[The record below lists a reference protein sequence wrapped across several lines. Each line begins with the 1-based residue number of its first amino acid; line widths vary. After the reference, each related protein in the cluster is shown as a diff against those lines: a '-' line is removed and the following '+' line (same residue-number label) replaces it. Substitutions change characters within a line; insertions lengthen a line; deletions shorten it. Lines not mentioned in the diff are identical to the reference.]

1 MYITRK
7 YKIYKMSR
15 VTGKSS
21 KALRRLL
28 LVHGI
33 HVLGFHCKTTTAD
46 NVLKTR
52 LYYGNIYSITTLVI
66 STMTIKTQYN
76 IL

>member
-7 YKIYKMSR
+7 YKIYKTYQ

-28 LVHGI
+28 LVYGI
-33 HVLGFHCKTTTAD
+33 HVLGFHCKTITAV
-46 NVLKTR
+46 NFLKTR
-52 LYYGNIYSITTLVI
+52 LYYDNIYSITTLEINAV
-66 STMTIKTQYN
+66 TIKTQYN